1 MPTTDKLLKHLGLV
15 GNTGFHTGSLVPRAR
30 TPQADQD
37 AWRELQDSGR
47 IADPDIWTKFNT
59 LMRRPTTFDSMLQL
73 WEEMSCWDLLAAA
86 LVEITDEATQTDS
99 TYPESIWFE
108 SNDSD
113 VEEDL
118 NNMLQT
124 IDAETIIQSQVW
136 YIAGLGNH
144 FEKLEYA
151 PNEGVLGMSF
161 VHPMEVRRYWLEK
174 NRKCIGYRW
183 MGHQPN
189 RNDVFVMPDNASPVE
204 RVSLNSGKT
213 VEDLWYPWDMLHF
226 RRMFRLR
233 ISEHGEPV
241 FAEAEGIY
249 KKLRLAIDQM
259 VVARAQVQPDRYA
272 INIDVGEQTPI
283 EQMRTR
289 QRWMQALRSK
299 LAFGQQGAQNQLNTP
314 SDFLSY
320 YNAWALDTVLYLAQ
334 PKGFQHAISKIP
346 GTAQIPDVYD
356 IELLTELFFAI
367 IGMPAAWLSSKRD
380 QQSMPSGK
388 ALLAQDIRFL
398 RKIKSIRRPIVNAY
412 TWLGYF
418 HAVLKGRRNL
428 NQLEIKAQMPPVG
441 TLEDQLKMETLK
453 MQAEVLDLLGD
464 VMDKYKL
471 PKEAWVEVVFKKYM
485 HLPDEVVNVFITAL
499 PEPIEPAVGE
509 SRKPAPGTRRIL
521 EEVEKRI
528 GQTPEGSRLMSQMR
542 QVLREEKLRPPRL
555 PRYRSVQEV
564 LNAPNMAAGDMVVSS
579 FGKNP
584 LLPPVNAKLREGKS
598 NTVYGGLIKEEARAK
613 SDNGNGQTSTEQ
625 EQPKAPAY
633 RRYMGEKI
641 SPT

>member
-1 MPTTDKLLKHLGLV
+1 
-15 GNTGFHTGSLVPRAR
+15 
-30 TPQADQD
+30 
-37 AWRELQDSGR
+37 
-47 IADPDIWTKFNT
+47 
-59 LMRRPTTFDSMLQL
+59 
-73 WEEMSCWDLLAAA
+73 
-86 LVEITDEATQTDS
+86 
-99 TYPESIWFE
+99 
-108 SNDSD
+108 
-113 VEEDL
+113 
-118 NNMLQT
+118 
-124 IDAETIIQSQVW
+124 
-136 YIAGLGNH
+136 
-144 FEKLEYA
+144 
-151 PNEGVLGMSF
+151 MSF

-283 EQMRTR
+283 EQMRTL

-388 ALLAQDIRFL
+388 ALLVQDIRFL

-428 NQLEIKAQMPPVG
+428 DQLEIKAQMPPVG